1 MATIFSDVFGKV
13 DIAIQEVIVGNASKL
28 MSVLEPLLLS
38 SFTVYLLFVFL
49 SYWNSSIEENIVD
62 FLKKIFVWM
71 LIIGFS
77 TNMSIYNE
85 YVIPVV
91 MNLGDGL
98 SSALNGQ
105 NNATVLDDMAN
116 AMINIVVNNQDE
128 ANQLPIT
135 SVGRYLMI
143 IIYNAI
149 VIISF
154 SVFLV
159 VSSAYILLAKIYS
172 GILALVGPLF
182 IAMALFPTT
191 RQYFSA
197 WINQVINYALLL
209 LLMNITASF
218 MIKIYGEIINFSNI
232 EYPTSN
238 NFLVSVV
245 LLSFMFFVVLLKIPE
260 LASGLA
266 GGLSANGFAQA
277 GRVIKSLTSANQK
290 GGNKNQSPPKPSKNS
305 ISEL

>member
-13 DIAIQEVIVGNASKL
+13 DVAIQEVIAGNASKL
-28 MSVLEPLLLS
+28 MNMLEPLLLS
-38 SFTVYLLFVFL
+38 GFTVYLLFVFL

-62 FLKKIFVWM
+62 FLKKIFAWV

-77 TNMSIYNE
+77 TNLSTYNE
-85 YVIPVV
+85 YVVPMV
-91 MNLGDGL
+91 MGLGDGL
-98 SSALNGQ
+98 SLALNGQ
-105 NNATVLDDMAN
+105 ENATVLDDMAN
-116 AMINIVVNNQDE
+116 SMINIVVNNQDE

-159 VSSAYILLAKIYS
+159 ISSAYILLAKIYS
-172 GILALVGPLF
+172 GILTLIGPVF
-182 IAMALFPTT
+182 ISLALFPAT
-191 RQYFSA
+191 RHFFTS
-197 WINQVINYALLL
+197 WKNQVINYALLL

-238 NFLVSVV
+238 TFLVSVV

-266 GGLSANGFAQA
+266 GGSSADGFAQA
-277 GRVIKSLTSANQK
+277 GRAIKNLTSPKSK
-290 GGNKNQSPPKPSKNS
+290 GGDKTRQSPPPNNS
-305 ISEL
+305 VSPK